1 MKFIQLICLIYAAL
15 MISGCS
21 NESSDAKKEA
31 ESEVLAPT
39 NRIAIPSTVRNNLGI
54 TFAKVKKRDVIN
66 TLRAPGYF
74 EALPSAHVDYHAT
87 VSGYVEL
94 FVKQYEQVEKGTLLY
109 RLDSPQWRTIQ
120 RDIAKTIN
128 SIRSLRQSIIS
139 LDQEINA
146 SKNHVE
152 QVRKTIKI
160 WEKRVAELQKLSAA
174 GGGKAAQLAESRGKL
189 ATTNSELSHMIEQ
202 QAVYNRQ
209 KIEAKINFDNY
220 AFTMPRLFAIA
231 VPDSKQNQ
239 AFEKNVDLSLSA
251 AASILNVSVDYLLEN
266 VGSDT
271 EPLYRWRTIDK
282 IDIRA
287 NKAGAIETLNV
298 TNGSWVEAADEVL
311 TTVDPRQ
318 LRFRATALQSDLGRL
333 QNGLPAVISPPHTAE
348 LNYQDEISGEIE
360 ISLEA
365 DPINR
370 TIDLLVKPNRLSNW
384 TRPSVSAFLTVSL
397 QKESQPELAIPM
409 SCIVRSGVKD
419 IFFRRDPRNPDQVIR
434 VDADMGRNDGQW
446 VEVLSGVKEGDEI
459 VLHGVYELNL
469 ATAGNSTETGHF
481 LADGTYHEAH

>member
-1 MKFIQLICLIYAAL
+1 MQLICLIFTAL
-15 MISGCS
+15 MITGCS
-21 NESSDAKKEA
+21 NESSDKQKEE

-54 TFAKVKKRDVIN
+54 TFAAVKKRDVIN
-66 TLRAPGYF
+66 TMRAPGYF

-94 FVKQYEQVEKGTLLY
+94 FVKQYDQIEEGTLLY

-120 RDIAKTIN
+120 RDIAQTIN
-128 SIRSLRQSIIS
+128 SIRSLRQRIIS
-139 LDQEINA
+139 LDQEISA

-152 QVRKTIKI
+152 QVKKTITI
-160 WEKRVAELQKLSAA
+160 WQKRVDELQKLSAA
-174 GGGKAAQLAESRGKL
+174 GGGKAAQLTESRGKL

-209 KIEAKINFDNY
+209 KIEAKINFGNY
-220 AFTMPRLFAIA
+220 AFTMPRLFTIA
-231 VPDSKQNQ
+231 VPDAKQNK

-251 AASILNVSVDYLLEN
+251 AASILNVPVDYLLEN
-266 VGSDT
+266 VGSDA

-287 NKAGAIETLNV
+287 NKAGIIETLNV
-298 TNGSWVEAADEVL
+298 TNGSWIEAADEIL
-311 TTVDPRQ
+311 TTVDPKQ

-333 QNGLPAVISPPHTAE
+333 QNGLPAIISPPHAAE

-365 DPINR
+365 DPTNR
-370 TIDLLVKPNRLSNW
+370 TIDLLVKPNRLTNW
-384 TRPSVSAFLTVSL
+384 TRPGVSAFLTVSL
-397 QKESQPELAIPM
+397 QKDSKPELAIPT
-409 SCIVRSGVKD
+409 SCVIRDGVND
-419 IFFRRDPRNPDQVIR
+419 IFFRRDPKNPDQVIR
-434 VDADMGRNDGQW
+434 VEADLGRNDGRW
-446 VEVLSGVKEGDEI
+446 VEVLSSVKEGDEI

-469 ATAGNSTETGHF
+469 ASASTSTKTGHF